1 MRLEVSVGPLHNQV
15 MAIRKI
21 ARMGHPVLRQQTRDL
36 TREELK
42 SESFRQLLQDMV
54 DTMEEYG
61 GIGLAAP
68 QIHESLNLAI
78 IDYDDSN
85 PRYTDAQSQ
94 DGENF
99 TSMPLSVFINPRV
112 TALTEETQSYWEGC
126 LSVPEMRGLV
136 TRPKKVRI
144 DYWDVQ
150 GNEQSLVAEGF
161 LATVFQHELD
171 HLIGVLYV
179 DRIGLKP
186 GANLIAFTEEYQR
199 YLVPREGSG
208 VGELKD

>member
-1 MRLEVSVGPLHNQV
+1 MDASADSRHNDR

-21 ARMGHPVLRQQTRDL
+21 ARMGHPVLRNKTRDI
-36 TREELK
+36 TREELNT
-42 SESFRQLLQDMV
+42 EVFRQLLQDMV

-85 PRYTDAQSQ
+85 PRYADAKTQ

-112 TALTEETQSYWEGC
+112 TPLTQETQSYWEGC

-136 TRPKKVRI
+136 TRPKKIRV

-150 GNEQSLVAEGF
+150 GKEKTLVAEGF

-186 GANLIAFTEEYQR
+186 GENLLAFTEEYQR

-208 VGELKD
+208 VGELED